1 MIFGRDKMK
10 RSELKANAKEQL
22 HGNWGW
28 AVGICFV
35 GGIIASLA
43 SSFSVGILGGMVLY
57 GVSYT
62 FLTLRDGIKTE
73 NIFTAIFSGFTNRK
87 FLPTLLTSLLT
98 DIFIALW
105 TILLFI
111 PGIIKSYSYS
121 MAPYIVK
128 DMTDAGQEI
137 APTEAISASRKLM
150 DGHKGELFLLD
161 LSFIGWAILAT
172 IPLGLGWLWLTPY
185 YQATKAN
192 YYRQLAGDQFRNI
205 IDA

>member
-1 MIFGRDKMK
+1 MK

-28 AVGICFV
+28 AVGLCFV